1 MFPGRAKEKSLST
14 EDVERGKKLGAVWLS
29 IISNSALVALKLLV
43 GLLTASVS
51 ILSEAVHSGMDLVA
65 ALIAAYGVKKASYP
79 PDAGHP
85 FGHGKFENIS
95 GTVEALLIFGA
106 ALYIVVES
114 IRKLFTGVQLQ
125 YLEAGLAVMALSAG
139 VNIIV
144 SKRLMRVAKETDSIA
159 LEADAL
165 HLRTDVYT
173 SLGVL
178 VALGAIYV
186 AGLVVKD
193 PLWRARV
200 HYLDPLVAL
209 AVAVMIIRAAY
220 DLTQRSL
227 GGLVDR
233 PLPEHEDRII
243 RQVLRSYAGEFPEFH
258 DLKHRKSGPER
269 HIEFHLVATRDATV
283 RKVHALCDEIERE
296 IEKRLPKARVLIHV
310 EPCSEVCPR
319 CQHCEV
325 CEGKGE

>member
-1 MFPGRAKEKSLST
+1 MFTGRAHGKHSSEN
-14 EDVERGKKLGAVWLS
+14 VEHRRKLGAVRLS
-29 IISNSALVALKLLV
+29 IISNSVLIVLKLAV
-43 GLLTASVS
+43 GFLTASVS

-65 ALIAAYGVKKASYP
+65 ALIAAYGVKKASHP

-95 GTVEALLIFGA
+95 GTVEALLIFAA

-114 IRKLFTGVQLQ
+114 IQKLRTGVQLQ

-139 VNIIV
+139 VNIFV

-173 SLGVL
+173 SLGVIA
-178 VALGAIYV
+178 ALGAIYL
-186 AGLVVKD
+186 ADLVVRD

-200 HYLDPLVAL
+200 YYLDPLVAL

-227 GGLVDR
+227 AGLVDR

-243 RQVLRSYAGEFPEFH
+243 RQVLRSYAGNFPEFH
-258 DLKHRKSGPER
+258 DLKHRKAGSER
-269 HIEFHLVATRDATV
+269 HIELHLVATRDATV
-283 RKVHALCDEIERE
+283 REVHALCDEIEQE
-296 IEKRLPKARVLIHV
+296 IQQRLPKARVLIHV

-325 CEGKGE
+325 CDGREE